1 MNIITLAGLTVAL
14 SNKLELRNTVERVI
28 DHKTMAYL
36 AEAVYS
42 VNHNRL
48 DQVAYNRKQAM
59 RLHGKGLKSALV
71 VVLAK
76 LQKVDDYLGN
86 GV

>member
-1 MNIITLAGLTVAL
+1 MNIVTLAALVIAL
-14 SNKLELRNTVERVI
+14 SNKLELRSTVERVI
-28 DHKTMAYL
+28 DHKTMTYL
-36 AEAVYS
+36 VEAVYS

-48 DQVAYNRKQAM
+48 DQVEYNRKQAM

-76 LQKVDDYLGN
+76 LQKVENYLGN
-86 GV
+86 GA